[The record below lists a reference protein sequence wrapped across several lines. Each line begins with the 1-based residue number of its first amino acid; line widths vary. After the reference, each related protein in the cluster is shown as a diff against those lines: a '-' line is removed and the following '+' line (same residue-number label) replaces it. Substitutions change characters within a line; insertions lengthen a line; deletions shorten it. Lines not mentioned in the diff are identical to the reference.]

1 MGVPFIA
8 HHVYS
13 KTAANQNVI
22 PLHLLFSITTNLIL
36 PKVSPFKSCQSVL
49 STLVTAAVGEYV
61 SFFWKYI
68 FMLSNGFVMRSI
80 MFYKGIE
87 HGEYENCL
95 NEKFR
100 RKNSLKKIL
109 GVKKIPV
116 ICWKIN
122 VLGNILYSP

>member
-1 MGVPFIA
+1 MCKCKHLSHSCTHLHPTLLGCKAKDGGVHFTTWGHTQMGVPFMIA
-8 HHVYS
+8 HRVYS

-36 PKVSPFKSCQSVL
+36 PKVSPFKSFQSVL

-80 MFYKGIE
+80 MFY
-87 HGEYENCL
+87 
-95 NEKFR
+95 
-100 RKNSLKKIL
+100 
-109 GVKKIPV
+109 
-116 ICWKIN
+116 
-122 VLGNILYSP
+122 